1 LSAEHLNDDDLSE
14 LVRNAVAVVA
24 DVDLAEYVRWNFRN
38 LLDGLDPD
46 DIGPHEYMAL
56 NVILARALSRKL
68 ALAELPR
75 SVPSAGR
82 FTGSPLRAPLR
93 VVSAHLDD
101 EGLESA
107 PVRVTEGGVDVHR
120 D

>member
-1 LSAEHLNDDDLSE
+1 MSAEPVNDDLSQ
-14 LVRNAVAVVA
+14 LVKNAVNVI
-24 DVDLAEYVRWNFRN
+24 DSDDLAEYVCWNFRN

-46 DIGPHEYMAL
+46 DIDPCEYMAL
-56 NVILARALSRKL
+56 NVILAKALSRKL

-75 SVPSAGR
+75 PAAGR

-93 VVSAHLDD
+93 IISAHLDD

-107 PVRVTEGGVDVHR
+107 PVRVAEGGVDVHR